1 MKAAI
6 ITVGDEILIGQVI
19 DSNAVW
25 IAQQLNDIGIRIG
38 EMVTVSDDPEQI
50 TDTLDRYYGNYNL
63 LLMTGGLGPTKDDL
77 TKQTLA
83 DYFGDRM
90 VVNEEIQQKIRE
102 YFSLRGRNV
111 IPSNLEQ
118 AHVPESCE
126 VLSNEHGTAP
136 GMWFEK
142 DGTILISMPGVPYEM
157 KGIMTDHVLPKLSLR
172 FKTPEIVHKTIMTQ
186 GLPESYLAAMIKN
199 WESDLPSCAKLAYLP
214 KPGIV
219 RLRLTLRGK
228 CAADAKVLLEEEV
241 NKLLDI
247 ISVHVFGYDDILL
260 EQVLGDELRQ
270 RKLTVAVAESC
281 TGGNIAHMITNVSG
295 SSDYFRGS
303 IVAYQNDLKVDKL
316 GVEPNVIKKSGA
328 VSQEVVEQMVR
339 GAMKNMGSE
348 TGIATSGIAG
358 PFGGTDE
365 KPVGTTWISV
375 AWKDKVYSQKFL
387 FSGNRERII
396 DQASIAA
403 LNLLRRLLIGT
414 L

>member
-6 ITVGDEILIGQVI
+6 ITVGDEILIGQVS

-50 TDTLDRYYGNYNL
+50 TDTLDRYFGHYNL

-90 VVNEEIQQKIRE
+90 VVNEEIQQKIKE

-118 AHVPESCE
+118 ANVPESCE
-126 VLSNEHGTAP
+126 VLSNENGTAP

-219 RLRLTLRGK
+219 RLRLTLSGK
-228 CAADAKVLLEEEV
+228 CAADSKVLLEEEV

-316 GVEPNVIKKSGA
+316 GVEPNVIKNFGA
-328 VSQEVVEQMVR
+328 VSQEVVEQMVN
-339 GAMKNMGSE
+339 GAMKSMDSE

-375 AWKDKVYSQKFL
+375 AWKEKVYSQKFL
-387 FSGNRERII
+387 FNGNRERII
-396 DQASIAA
+396 DQASITAI
-403 LNLLRRLLIGT
+403 NLLRRLVIGT

>member
-6 ITVGDEILIGQVI
+6 ITIGDEILIGQVA

-25 IAQQLNDIGIRIG
+25 IAQHLNDIGIRIG
-38 EMVTVSDDPEQI
+38 EMVTVSDNTEQI
-50 TDTLDRYYGNYNL
+50 TDTLDRYIGTYNL

-83 DYFGDRM
+83 TYFGDRM
-90 VVNEEIQQKIRE
+90 VVNDGVRQKIE
-102 YFSLRGRNV
+102 AYFVARGRKV
-111 IPSNLEQ
+111 IEPNLAQ
-118 AHVPESCE
+118 AEVPESCE
-126 VLSNEHGTAP
+126 VLRNDNGSAP

-142 DGTILISMPGVPYEM
+142 DATILISMPGVPYEM
-157 KGIMTDHVLPKLSLR
+157 KGIMQDEVIPRLRKR

-186 GLPESYLAAMIKN
+186 GVPESYLADMIRH

-214 KPGIV
+214 RPGIV
-219 RLRLTLRGK
+219 RLRLSLSGE
-228 CAADAKVLLEEEV
+228 CAKDANVLLEENI

-260 EQVLGDELRQ
+260 EQVLGNELRQ
-270 RKLTVAVAESC
+270 RKLTLAVAESC
-281 TGGNIAHMITNVSG
+281 TGGNIGHLITNVSG

-303 IVAYQNDLKVDKL
+303 IVAYQNDLKVNLL
-316 GVEPNVIKKSGA
+316 GVEPYVIEKFGA
-328 VSQEVVEQMVR
+328 VSQEVVEQMLSGV
-339 GAMKNMGSE
+339 MKSMGSE

-358 PFGGTDE
+358 PFGGTDL

-375 AWKDKVYSQKFL
+375 GWKDKIYSQKFL

-396 DQASIAA
+396 DQASITAI
-403 LNLLRRLLIGT
+403 NLLRRLVIGS